1 MVFKGKFTLWKAL
14 IMHMHYVFYV
24 VNIAL
29 SMITSIDSIQK
40 SLKKKPE
47 PRTQNGSCQNEAE
60 NREKSN
66 LQVQNL
72 V

>member
-1 MVFKGKFTLWKAL
+1 
-14 IMHMHYVFYV
+14 MHYVFYV

-29 SMITSIDSIQK
+29 SMITSIHSVQK

-60 NREKSN
+60 KREKSN